1 MAVSNKPV
9 QGENKADKHTES
21 NGKEGNWYL
30 CSDKG
35 RCLRKWFWG
44 KNLHKKEGV
53 TCEDS

>member
-1 MAVSNKPV
+1 MAVSNKQV

-44 KNLHKKEGV
+44 KNLHKKEWV
-53 TCEDS
+53 RCEDS